1 MIHPL
6 LNQTQAR
13 VIREKISEAGASG
26 FLLSPEC
33 NSVQDV
39 SFSFQ
44 LSSEFVKSAI
54 SLAKGV
60 PMYLIALEVAHS
72 SLAKD
77 VCGPSRR

>member
-13 VIREKISEAGASG
+13 VIREKISKAGARG

-44 LSSEFVKSAI
+44 LGSEFVKNTI

-60 PMYLIALEVAHS
+60 PMYLIALEVTHT
-72 SLAKD
+72 SLAEN
-77 VCGPSRR
+77 VCRPSRR